1 MNFFAT
7 IASLENKDGEK
18 IFKIILNDALIFFNQ
33 TAHFFTYSL
42 YR

>member
-18 IFKIILNDALIFFNQ
+18 IFKIILNDALIFLIKLLIFYL
-33 TAHFFTYSL
+33 FSI
-42 YR
+42 